1 MGMLRRWN
9 TFSKMVLLIVC
20 LLLPIVVIYSYTNH
34 VSVSVVE
41 KELREKNLNRL
52 SFFTTQMDNIIDQL
66 SILSIIV
73 SRDPSIIELG
83 NPLAKGDPFNQLKAQ
98 EILTQKLS
106 LLSATSSWSNR
117 LTIYLPKV
125 KQVLSNDYYSV
136 YDDSYLQEQSTA
148 YWDFHMSH
156 NGESFFSKV
165 VWSPLLVNKRLTDAE
180 AVVEVRFSESNMIRL
195 LNDYAQDG
203 NGNSFYYKPGYKPI
217 MDNAEGA
224 GVTGDIIARLNLE
237 PQDQTG
243 HRIVEIGNEQ
253 YMVNYVRSK
262 SLGWYVVD
270 YLPLRQVLEPI
281 TESRNLFYLSI
292 SLMLLI
298 SILAAV
304 FMYRQVLLPIQLLL
318 RGVQKIQTGEFSH
331 RLNYRPRNEFDYL
344 FTRFNE
350 MAEEIQRLLEKVY
363 MENIRFR
370 DAKLKHLQSQI
381 NPHFLSNCMFFI
393 HNMIS
398 VDNKHAAT
406 TMVLNLSQYFR
417 YITMLE
423 HTLTTLREELKLIEN
438 YLTIQNLR
446 IERFH
451 YEIDLPD
458 GLLDQQI
465 PRLMIQPIIENT
477 IVHGIEKSKSY
488 GIINVT
494 GEQVADG
501 FRIIIDDNGVGLS
514 DQQLTELQHK
524 VSNPLD
530 QETGCGLWNVHQRLT
545 YQFGQQ
551 SGLTFSHSPL
561 GGLRVVIQWIV
572 QENFRAEGGYSD
584 AAVASSR

>member
-1 MGMLRRWN
+1 
-9 TFSKMVLLIVC
+9 MVLLIVC

-34 VSVSVVE
+34 VSVNVVE

-83 NPLAKGDPFNQLKAQ
+83 NPLAQGDPFNQLKAQ
-98 EILTQKLS
+98 EILIQKLS
-106 LLSATSSWSNR
+106 LLSATSSWRNR
-117 LTIYLPKV
+117 LTIYLPKI

-136 YDDSYLQEQSTA
+136 YDDSYLQQSTA
-148 YWDFHMSH
+148 YWDFHMSRS
-156 NGESFFSKV
+156 GESYFSKV
-165 VWSPLLVNKRLTDAE
+165 VWSPLLVNRKLTDAE
-180 AVVEVRFSESNMIRL
+180 AVVEVGFSESNMIRL

-203 NGNSFYYKPGYKPI
+203 NGNSFYYKPGFKPI
-217 MDNAEGA
+217 TDNAESSGI
-224 GVTGDIIARLNLE
+224 TEDIIAHLNLE

-243 HRIVEIGNEQ
+243 HRIVGIGNEQ

-270 YLPLRQVLEPI
+270 YLPLRQVLAPI

-304 FMYRQVLLPIQLLL
+304 FLYRQVQLPIQQLLL
-318 RGVQKIQTGEFSH
+318 GVQKIKKGAFSH

-398 VDNKHAAT
+398 VDDKQAAT

-494 GEQVADG
+494 GEQWADG
-501 FRIIIDDNGVGLS
+501 YRIMIDDNGVGLS
-514 DQQLTELQHK
+514 EQQLIELQQK

-551 SGLTFSHSPL
+551 SGLTFSLSPL
-561 GGLRVVIQWIV
+561 GGLRVTIQWSV
-572 QENFRAEGGYSD
+572 KENVGAEGGYSD
-584 AAVASSR
+584 AAIASG